1 MPHQTSPFLRR
12 VLTID
17 AAVSGAMALLL
28 VLGAGLLVHP
38 LGLPEALMRIAG
50 AVLIA
55 YAAFVGWLATRE
67 NPSRPIVWAV
77 VAVNALWAID
87 SLLILLLGWVAPST
101 LGIVFVVGQA
111 VVVAVFAELQVI
123 GLRRTVSYA

>member
-17 AAVSGAMALLL
+17 AAVSGALLL